1 MNENEFFDACVKRI
15 NEEILPLLESFPP
28 NIPNDT
34 DGLLNGSIDLLLY
47 RNLLFTIEFCF
58 RENDSRLSIEQLN
71 RLRSITRKQV
81 IPAYLNFFK
90 NNFLLSNG
98 QASSFFFVKQEN
110 NSSWAKVSENEKGFI
125 FILFS

>member
-28 NIPNDT
+28 NISNDT

-47 RNLLFTIEFCF
+47 RNLLFAIEFCF

-81 IPAYLNFFK
+81 IPAYLKFFK

-110 NSSWAKVSENEKGFI
+110 NSSWAKVSENKKEEEAVF
-125 FILFS
+125 